1 MVRSSTLRSDTE
13 PGIAANHERLTGNSV
28 SSRARLE
35 TLFPVRRSW
44 LAAMPG
50 SVSDLSVDERTTQTH
65 SAVCVALLT
74 ARHNVH
80 GDSFD
85 GRCGEVG

>member
-1 MVRSSTLRSDTE
+1 MRGRPSVR
-13 PGIAANHERLTGNSV
+13 AAFGFDHVTYAN
-28 SSRARLE
+28 SRARLE